1 MGIERI
7 IMKTIA
13 KQDLVTLIN
22 SVTGASFVSVDIT
35 SEPRMRKTDNPYVDA
50 IKVVTLSGQINF
62 DYANAVNNQ
71 LKREGNTTA
80 GTFTAQARAWGT
92 REGNWITHNGNH
104 YLTVKV
110 QSSSDPIFVFEGK
123 QVDKAVLEPFLT
135 TSKKPH
141 TQAELDKEVIV
152 RDVKLDSIKVIRA
165 LGEEY
170 TVV

>member
-1 MGIERI
+1 
-7 IMKTIA
+7 MKKITKA
-13 KQDLVTLIN
+13 DLITLVN
-22 SVTGASFVSVDIT
+22 SATGASFISLDME
-35 SEPRMRKTDNPYVDA
+35 SEAKMRKTGNPYVGA
-50 IKVVTLSGQINF
+50 VKEVTLSGQINF

-71 LKREGNTTA
+71 LEREGNATA

-110 QSSSDPIFVFEGK
+110 QNASDPVFFFEGK
-123 QVDKAVLEPFLT
+123 QIAKDVLTPFLT
-135 TSKKPH
+135 ESKKPH

-165 LGEEY
+165 FGEEY
-170 TVV
+170 KVV